1 MRKIVLAS
9 HGRLAEGMLDSLGM
23 IAGCQ
28 EGVQA
33 LCAYTDDVP
42 DLKAALGELVGGL
55 AEGDELVIVTDVL
68 GGSVNNEASQFRDV
82 PGVYVVTGMNLGF
95 VLSLVLGDAPT
106 TAQLIEECLVT
117 ARSQL
122 MRVAPSEG
130 EEEDDF

>member
-1 MRKIVLAS
+1 MRRIVLAS

-42 DLKAALGELVGGL
+42 DLKAALSELVGGL

-82 PGVYVVTGMNLGF
+82 PGVYIVTGMNLGF

-106 TAQLIEECLVT
+106 TTQLIEECLVT

-122 MRVAPSEG
+122 MRVAPSED

>member
-23 IAGCQ
+23 IAGRQ
-28 EGVQA
+28 EGVSA

-42 DLKAALGELVGGL
+42 DLKAALSGLVEGL
-55 AEGDELVIVTDVL
+55 GSDDELVIVTDVL

-82 PGVYVVTGMNLGF
+82 PGVYVVTGMNLGL
-95 VLSLVLGDAPT
+95 VLSLALGDAPT

-117 ARSQL
+117 AKSQL
-122 MRVAPSEG
+122 MRIAPSED
-130 EEEDDF
+130 EEDDDF

>member
-1 MRKIVLAS
+1 MRRIVLAS

-82 PGVYVVTGMNLGF
+82 PGVYVVTGMNLGL
-95 VLSLVLGDAPT
+95 VLSLALGDAPT

-122 MRVAPSEG
+122 MRVAPSED

>member
-1 MRKIVLAS
+1 MRRIVLAS

-23 IAGCQ
+23 IAGHQ
-28 EGVQA
+28 DGVEA
-33 LCAYTDDVP
+33 LCAYTNEVP
-42 DLKAALGELVGGL
+42 DLRSALAALVGGL

-68 GGSVNNEASQFRDV
+68 GGSVNNEASQFRDT

-106 TAQLIEECLVT
+106 TAQLIDECLVT
-117 ARSQL
+117 ARAQL
-122 MRVAPSEG
+122 MRIAPEEG